1 MLTVLLAAAE
11 AAPFVKT
18 GGLGDVVGSLA
29 KALRR
34 IGVDARVMLP
44 QYDCIAPEYKTAMVL
59 KNEAAVPVG
68 WRRQYCGLREL
79 IHDGT
84 PFYFLDNAYYFRR
97 PRVYGFFD
105 EAERYAFFCR
115 SVLAMLPALDVR
127 PQILHCH
134 DWHAGMIAPLL
145 AVHYRGQS
153 AYQALRTL
161 FTIHN
166 LHYQG
171 IFAKTVLGDVLDLG
185 WEHFTPE
192 GIEFYDQ
199 VNFMKGGLMYADRI
213 STVSRTYAEEIQT
226 PFLGEMLDGVI
237 RNRRHL
243 LAGII
248 NGIDYA
254 AYNPATDRHLF
265 VPYDAEEP
273 HKGENK
279 VKLQGMLDLPV
290 NADTPLLAM
299 VTRLV
304 GQKGLDLLV
313 RVLEDLLA
321 LDLQLVIVGS
331 GEERYEGF
339 LQYAGR
345 SHPDKMSVH
354 IGFDDQLARRVY
366 AAADLFLMPSLF
378 EPCGTAQLIALRY
391 GCLPVVRET
400 GGLKDTVM
408 PYDEDAD
415 EGNGFTFTNYNAHDM
430 LAAIKRALAFY
441 RQPARWSRLVAR
453 AMRADHSWRS
463 SARQYV
469 GLYNA
474 LTAKGDGDGAE

>member
-1 MLTVLLAAAE
+1 MLLAAAE
-11 AAPFVKT
+11 AAPFVRT

-29 KALRR
+29 KALRT

-44 QYDCIAPEYKTAMVL
+44 KYDCIGAEHKTAMVL
-59 KNEAAVPVG
+59 KNETIVPVG
-68 WRRQYCGLREL
+68 WRRQYCGLWEL
-79 IHDGT
+79 IHDDT
-84 PFYFLDNAYYFRR
+84 PFYFLDNEYYFRR

-115 SVLAMLPALDVR
+115 GVLAMLPALDAK

-134 DWHAGMIAPLL
+134 DWHTGMISPLFG
-145 AVHYRGQS
+145 VHYREHP
-153 AYQALRTL
+153 AYQPVRTL

-171 IFAKTVLGDVLDLG
+171 IFAKTVIGDVLDLG
-185 WEHFTPE
+185 WEHFSPE

-199 VNFMKGGLMYADRI
+199 VNFMKGGLNYADRI

-226 PFLGEMLDGVI
+226 PFFGEMLDGVI
-237 RNRRHL
+237 RKRRHL

-254 AYNPATDRHLF
+254 TYNPATDRHLF
-265 VPYDAEEP
+265 APYSAGKP
-273 HKGENK
+273 QKRANK
-279 VKLQGMLDLPV
+279 VKLQEMLGLPV
-290 NADTPLLAM
+290 NADTPLIAM

-304 GQKGLDLLV
+304 NQKGLDLLAC
-313 RVLEDLLA
+313 VLEELLA
-321 LDLQLVIVGS
+321 LDLQLVIVGN
-331 GEERYEGF
+331 GEERYEGY

-345 SHPDKMSVH
+345 SHPDKMSVN

-400 GGLKDTVM
+400 GGLKDTVI
-408 PYDEDAD
+408 PYNEYTD
-415 EGNGFTFTNYNAHDM
+415 EGNGFSFTNYNAHDM
-430 LAAIKRALAFY
+430 LFTIKRALAFY
-441 RQPARWSRLVAR
+441 RQPARWSRLVSR

-463 SARQYV
+463 SAQQYV
-469 GLYNA
+469 DLYNA
-474 LTAKGDGDGAE
+474 LAAKEACDETE